1 MNVFL
6 KKPTG
11 WKSDGS
17 YLRRSANGQI
27 KVIRPEADSTKK
39 STTSQ
44 GTKSDADHSSKEAKE
59 KRNKDLMTTKAGLK
73 YLSFKTGGSLTAKSK
88 VFDGVGRIVDG
99 RR

>member
-1 MNVFL
+1 MHIFL

-27 KVIRPEADSTKK
+27 KMIRPEADSTK
-39 STTSQ
+39 TNITSQ
-44 GTKSDADHSSKEAKE
+44 GIKSDADHTSKEAKE
-59 KRNKDLMTTKAGLK
+59 RRNKDLATKEAGLK
-73 YLSFKTGGSLTAKSK
+73 YLSFKTGGNLTAKSK
-88 VFDGVGRIVDG
+88 VFDVTGRIVDG